1 MEVQSSSPPPT
12 LNPLDR
18 FRSWLFVRSG
28 TALFLLTVAFFFFL
42 RVGFSGNNAVPVGV
56 VKTFPTPTTGSFS
69 WSIWQL
75 VGCSG

>member
-1 MEVQSSSPPPT
+1 M
-12 LNPLDR
+12 
-18 FRSWLFVRSG
+18 RSG